1 MSSPTWFSLAG
12 HCFCNSRFHCGE
24 GIKRFYP
31 NSFFNE
37 QRSDLVT
44 QIIGAERKTE
54 KNEKVCRLTCI
65 FLSRLG
71 CPGLQKQFCSFR
83 SLREKLGSS
92 LPRSNHLGG

>member
-44 QIIGAERKTE
+44 QIIGAERTTE
-54 KNEKVCRLTCI
+54 KNE
-65 FLSRLG
+65 S
-71 CPGLQKQFCSFR
+71 LQTYLHFSVKTW
-83 SLREKLGSS
+83 
-92 LPRSNHLGG
+92 LPRLAKAILLF